1 MRKLLL
7 ITASVVFC
15 LSVVATASYSAK
27 SRNSF
32 TPGTSAA
39 QNPELDFTLV
49 NKTGYDI
56 KALYIGAS
64 GTGDWTK
71 EDEVLKGRA
80 FKNGASYDIKFS
92 PKTKAEKWDIM
103 VDWADGSGKE
113 EWLNLKLTEIEKVTL
128 IYDKEK
134 DVTKAIIE

>member
-7 ITASVVFC
+7 IAVATIFC
-15 LSVVATASYSAK
+15 LGLVVTSSYSAK
-27 SRNSF
+27 PRNSF
-32 TPGTSAA
+32 TPEITFT
-39 QNPELDFTLV
+39 QNPELDFTIV

-56 KALYIGAS
+56 KALSIGAS

-80 FKNGASYDIKFS
+80 FPNGKSYDIKFS
-92 PKTKAEKWDIM
+92 PRAKAEKWDIM
-103 VDWADGSGKE
+103 VTWADGSGSE

>member
-7 ITASVVFC
+7 IAAAVVFC
-15 LSVVATASYSAK
+15 LGLVVTSSYSAK
-27 SRNSF
+27 LSNSF
-32 TPGTSAA
+32 TPGVAPS
-39 QNPELDFTLV
+39 QNPELDFTIV
-49 NKTGYDI
+49 NKTGYAI

-80 FKNGASYDIKFS
+80 FPDGKSYDIKFS
-92 PKTKAEKWDIM
+92 PKAKAEKWDIM
-103 VDWADGSGKE
+103 VSWSDGSGDT

-128 IYDKEK
+128 VYDKAK
-134 DVTKAIIE
+134 DKATAIIE

>member
-7 ITASVVFC
+7 IAVSAVFC
-15 LSVVATASYSAK
+15 LGLVVTSSYSAK
-27 SRNSF
+27 
-32 TPGTSAA
+32 PGNTFKPEITST
-39 QNPELDFTLV
+39 QNPELDFTIV

-80 FKNGASYDIKFS
+80 FPNGKSYDIKFS
-92 PKTKAEKWDIM
+92 PRAKAEKWDIM
-103 VDWADGSGKE
+103 VTWADGSGSE
-113 EWLNLKLTEIEKVTL
+113 EWLKLKLTEIEKVTL

-134 DVTKAIIE
+134 DQTKAIIE

>member
-7 ITASVVFC
+7 IAASVVFC
-15 LSVVATASYSAK
+15 LSLVMTSSYSAK
-27 SRNSF
+27 PGNSL
-32 TPGTSAA
+32 TAGIPTA
-39 QNPELDFTLV
+39 QNPELDFTIV

-71 EDEVLKGRA
+71 DDEVLKGKA
-80 FKNGASYDIKFS
+80 FKNGGSYDIKFS
-92 PKTKAEKWDIM
+92 PRAKAQKWDIM

>member
-1 MRKLLL
+1 MRKVFL
-7 ITASVVFC
+7 ITTAAVFC
-15 LSVVATASYSAK
+15 LSLVLTSISSAK
-27 SRNSF
+27 LGKSS
-32 TPGTSAA
+32 PPVVSAV
-39 QNPELDFTLV
+39 QNPELDFTIV

-71 EDEVLKGRA
+71 DDEVLKGRA

-92 PKTKAEKWDIM
+92 PRTKAQKWDIM
-103 VDWADGSGKE
+103 VTWADGDGSE

-128 IYDKEK
+128 IYDKAK
-134 DVTKAIIE
+134 DQTKAIIE

>member
-7 ITASVVFC
+7 ITAAVVFC

-27 SRNSF
+27 SRNSLTPETF
-32 TPGTSAA
+32 TA
-39 QNPELDFTLV
+39 QNPELDFTIV

-71 EDEVLKGRA
+71 DDEVLKGKPFA
-80 FKNGASYDIKFS
+80 NGKAYDIKFS
-92 PKTKAEKWDIM
+92 PRAKAEKWDIM
-103 VDWADGSGKE
+103 VTWADGSGSE

-128 IYDKEK
+128 VYDKEK
-134 DVTKAIIE
+134 DQTKAIIE

>member
-7 ITASVVFC
+7 IAVSAIFC
-15 LSVVATASYSAK
+15 LGLVVTSSYSAK
-27 SRNSF
+27 PGITF
-32 TPGTSAA
+32 TSELTAT
-39 QNPELDFTLV
+39 QNPELDFTIV

-56 KALYIGAS
+56 KALSIGAS

-80 FKNGASYDIKFS
+80 FPNGKSYDIKFS
-92 PKTKAEKWDIM
+92 PRAKAEKWDIM
-103 VDWADGSGKE
+103 VTWADGSGSE

-134 DVTKAIIE
+134 DQTKAIIE

>member
-7 ITASVVFC
+7 ITAAVVFC
-15 LSVVATASYSAK
+15 LSVVATTSYSAK

-32 TPGTSAA
+32 TPETFTA
-39 QNPELDFTLV
+39 QNPELDFTIV

-56 KALYIGAS
+56 KALYIGAT

-71 EDEVLKGRA
+71 DDEVLKGRG

-92 PKTKAEKWDIM
+92 PKAKAEKWDIM

>member
-7 ITASVVFC
+7 ITAAVVFC

-27 SRNSF
+27 SRNSLTPETF
-32 TPGTSAA
+32 TA
-39 QNPELDFTLV
+39 QNPELDFTIV

-71 EDEVLKGRA
+71 DDEVLKGRA

-92 PKTKAEKWDIM
+92 PRTKAQKWDIM
-103 VDWADGSGKE
+103 VTWADGDGSE

-128 IYDKEK
+128 IYDKAK
-134 DVTKAIIE
+134 DQTKAIIE

>member
-7 ITASVVFC
+7 IAASVVFC
-15 LSVVATASYSAK
+15 LSLVVTSNNSAK
-27 SRNSF
+27 PGNF
-32 TPGTSAA
+32 LTPVIAPS
-39 QNPELDFTLV
+39 QNPELDFIIV

-56 KALYIGAS
+56 KALYIGAT

-71 EDEVLKGRA
+71 DDEVLKGKPFA
-80 FKNGASYDIKFS
+80 NGKSYDIKFS
-92 PKTKAEKWDIM
+92 PRAKAAKWDIM
-103 VDWADGSGKE
+103 VTWADGSGSE

-134 DVTKAIIE
+134 DQTKAIIE

>member
-1 MRKLLL
+1 MRKLFL
-7 ITASVVFC
+7 IAASAVFC
-15 LSVVATASYSAK
+15 LGLVSVSSNTAKPGA
-27 SRNSF
+27 F
-32 TPGTSAA
+32 LTPVIASS
-39 QNPELDFTLV
+39 QNPELDFTIV

-56 KALYIGAS
+56 KALYIGAT

-71 EDEVLKGRA
+71 DDEVLKGRA
-80 FKNGASYDIKFS
+80 FKNGTSYDIKFS
-92 PKTKAEKWDIM
+92 PRAKAEKWDIM

-134 DVTKAIIE
+134 DATKAIIE

>member
-7 ITASVVFC
+7 IAASVVFC
-15 LSVVATASYSAK
+15 LSLVATTSYSAR

-32 TPGTSAA
+32 VPYIPTA
-39 QNPELDFTLV
+39 QNPELDFTIV

-56 KALYIGAS
+56 KALYIGAT
-64 GTGDWTK
+64 GTGDWVK
-71 EDEVLKGRA
+71 EDEVLKGKA

-92 PKTKAEKWDIM
+92 PRAKAQKWDIM
-103 VDWADGSGKE
+103 VTWADGDGSE
-113 EWLNLKLTEIEKVTL
+113 EWLGLKLTEIEKVTL

>member
-1 MRKLLL
+1 MRKLFLFVVS
-7 ITASVVFC
+7 AVFC
-15 LSVVATASYSAK
+15 LGLVATSSSSAK
-27 SRNSF
+27 HGNSF
-32 TPGTSAA
+32 TLEIAPA
-39 QNPELDFTLV
+39 QNPELDFTIV

-71 EDEVLKGRA
+71 DDEVLKGKA

-92 PKTKAEKWDIM
+92 PKAKATKWDIM

>member
-7 ITASVVFC
+7 IAASVLFC
-15 LSVVATASYSAK
+15 LSLVTTASYSAK

-32 TPGTSAA
+32 TAGILPA
-39 QNPELDFTLV
+39 QNPELDFTIV

-71 EDEVLKGRA
+71 DDEVLKGR
-80 FKNGASYDIKFS
+80 
-92 PKTKAEKWDIM
+92 
-103 VDWADGSGKE
+103 
-113 EWLNLKLTEIEKVTL
+113 
-128 IYDKEK
+128 
-134 DVTKAIIE
+134 

>member
-7 ITASVVFC
+7 ITATVVFC
-15 LSVVATASYSAK
+15 LSVVAASYSAK

-32 TPGTSAA
+32 TPETSAA
-39 QNPELDFTLV
+39 QNPELDFTIV

-71 EDEVLKGRA
+71 DDEVLKGRA

-92 PKTKAEKWDIM
+92 PKAKAEKWDIM

>member
-7 ITASVVFC
+7 IAASVVFC
-15 LSVVATASYSAK
+15 LSLVATSSYSAK
-27 SRNSF
+27 SDNSF
-32 TPGTSAA
+32 TPGVPSA
-39 QNPELDFTLV
+39 QNPELDFTIV

-71 EDEVLKGRA
+71 DDEVLKGKA

-92 PKTKAEKWDIM
+92 PRTKAEKWDIM
-103 VDWADGSGKE
+103 VDWADGSGRE
-113 EWLNLKLTEIEKVTL
+113 EWLNLKLTEIEKVTI

>member
-1 MRKLLL
+1 MRKLFL
-7 ITASVVFC
+7 IAAAAVFC
-15 LSVVATASYSAK
+15 LSLVVTSSAK
-27 SRNSF
+27 LGKSSPPLVS
-32 TPGTSAA
+32 TV
-39 QNPELDFTLV
+39 QNPELDFTIV

-56 KALYIGAS
+56 KALYIGAT

-71 EDEVLKGRA
+71 DDEVLKGRG

-92 PKTKAEKWDIM
+92 PKAKAEKWDIM